1 MKNYLNFKVIINQ
14 DEDGIFVASCPAI
27 PGCHT
32 QGETYEEAE
41 KNIKEA
47 IGLCLK
53 VAEKDEDY
61 RATIDFG
68 QNKNSHFIG
77 ISEVFIPRPRFV

>member
-1 MKNYLNFKVIINQ
+1 MEKYLNFKVIVNQ

-32 QGETYEEAE
+32 QGDTYEEAE

-47 IGLCLK
+47 IELCLE
-53 VAEKDEDY
+53 VAETDEEY
-61 RATIDFG
+61 RSTIDFG
-68 QNKNSHFIG
+68 QNKNSHFFG
-77 ISEVFIPRPRFV
+77 ISDIIIPRPRFV